1 MCRKLA
7 VSQVA
12 KSRTFEQMCTTA
24 MDIAKQWRWDQHR
37 AAKLLD
43 DLKQY
48 YQCKGPFAG
57 GQVDGKDWWENLSV
71 AGRDHPLKPFAIVL
85 FSIVPHAAKVE
96 RLFSDLGGI
105 QGVKRCNLTV
115 HNFETLGKLCN
126 NYSYHLHTRAREAG
140 KSTRQKHAHMHT

>member
-24 MDIAKQWRWDQHR
+24 MDIVKQWRWDQHQ
-37 AAKLLD
+37 AAKFLD

-71 AGRDHPLKPFAIVL
+71 AGHDHPLKPFAIVL
-85 FSIVPHAAKVE
+85 FSIVPHAAEVE
-96 RLFSDLGGI
+96 
-105 QGVKRCNLTV
+105 
-115 HNFETLGKLCN
+115 
-126 NYSYHLHTRAREAG
+126 
-140 KSTRQKHAHMHT
+140 